1 MVNYVTIQRHT
12 SFCKPLKGW
21 NELILELK
29 DELGMEEVYH
39 FSSATQS
46 KEYQHLELDLIFAIA
61 DKTNKCNNLKY
72 WIDAVFD
79 GQDWNEWTS
88 ELKYKPEKKEVDDIN
103 TNGSIKY

>member
-21 NELILELK
+21 NELILQLK

-46 KEYQHLELDLIFAIA
+46 KEYQHLELDLIFAIRLLNG
-61 DKTNKCNNLKY
+61 TRLLLILWCLYIIIIGLLNGTRFLSILWSIY
-72 WIDAVFD
+72 IIIIF
-79 GQDWNEWTS
+79 
-88 ELKYKPEKKEVDDIN
+88 KKLQI
-103 TNGSIKY
+103 Y